1 MIYNERLCAV
11 KPGRLYRD
19 IGQVI
24 SKHVSKHGYSVARA
38 YCGHGIGALFHTSPN
53 VPHYAS
59 A

>member
-1 MIYNERLCAV
+1 MRAV

-24 SKHVSKHGYSVARA
+24 SKHVSKHGYSVVRT
-38 YCGHGIGALFHTSPN
+38 YCGHGVGALFHTSPN